1 METGSGLNRA
11 RASECVRRWCAAS
24 GCVLT
29 AVLFSLAGCGAPG
42 EPTPPAPPIPATVA
56 DLSARQRGDGVQLI
70 FTLPKNSTTGDRLA
84 ETPAIEVLRGS
95 AKDDGTPDAK
105 TFRVVETIP
114 GELVVKDPKE
124 DRVEV
129 VDPISPEE
137 TKTHPG
143 MRVAYQVRT
152 RVSKKRAS
160 ANSNAVVLKLYAVPE
175 PIATLQAR
183 VTEAAIELSWIPPAK
198 TSGGEPLS
206 GAASYRVYRG
216 EIDASSAEAAAKDL
230 AQTKWRVKPTLLGP
244 AESPSYR
251 DAGFDFGKTY
261 VYVVRSAVL
270 PAGEAIESGDSTPAV
285 VAPVDTFPPT
295 APTGIVAAVLPGATE
310 GSVQVDLSWS
320 INSETD
326 LAGYRVYRNEQE
338 GTRGTSITPEL
349 LLTPSVRDSSVQPGH
364 RYWYT
369 VTAVDRAGNE
379 SAPSQQI
386 AVDVAQPSP

>member
-1 METGSGLNRA
+1 
-11 RASECVRRWCAAS
+11 
-24 GCVLT
+24 VLT
-29 AVLFSLAGCGAPG
+29 AALFSLAGCGAPG
-42 EPTPPAPPIPATVA
+42 EPTPPAPPIPSTVA
-56 DLSARQRGDGVQLI
+56 DLSARQRGDGVQLT
-70 FTLPKNSTTGDRLA
+70 FTLPKNSSTGDRLA

-129 VDPISPEE
+129 VDPMSPEE
-137 TKTHPG
+137 TKAHPG
-143 MRVAYQVRT
+143 LRVAYEVRT

-160 ANSNAVVLKLYAVPE
+160 ANSNAVVLKLYPVPE

-216 EIDASSAEAAAKDL
+216 EIDTSSAEAAAKDL
-230 AQTKWRVKPTLLGP
+230 AQAKWRVKLTLLGP

-270 PAGEAIESGDSTPAV
+270 PAGEGIESGDSAPAV
-285 VAPVDTFPPT
+285 VTPVDTFPP
-295 APTGIVAAVLPGATE
+295 AGPTGIVAAVLPGGTE

-338 GTRGTSITPEL
+338 GARGTSITPEL
-349 LLTPSVRDSSVQPGH
+349 LLTPSVRDTSVQPGH